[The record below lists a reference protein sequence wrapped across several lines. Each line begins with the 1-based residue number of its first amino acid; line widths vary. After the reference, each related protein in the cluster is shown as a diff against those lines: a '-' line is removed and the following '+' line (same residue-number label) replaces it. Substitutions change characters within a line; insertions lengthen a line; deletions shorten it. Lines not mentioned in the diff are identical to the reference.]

1 LTSVAPARD
10 NLFVPK
16 RDTPLLVTIS
26 REAARVLR
34 RSTLLVRQYEAIART
49 IQDGRVVKGR
59 WACRLTSQEARD
71 LRSWCI
77 HQADRV
83 RALEVD
89 TAAVL
94 EGAAT
99 DVSAAMVQPSVARS
113 FEKTRSRA
121 SGPDSLTPRQLGERP
136 VSTSPSPVRA
146 GGLQKRP
153 GILARD
159 EGKGKRI
166 CALCTKSIPQDEPHY
181 RRGLAWLHTKC
192 YEKTRPPTRP

>member
-1 LTSVAPARD
+1 M
-10 NLFVPK
+10 
-16 RDTPLLVTIS
+16 
-26 REAARVLR
+26 AAECDPFTRFF
-34 RSTLLVRQYEAIART
+34 STLLVRQYEAIART

-99 DVSAAMVQPSVARS
+99 DVSAAMVQPVRSALIRKDSIAGLGPRLADAAPTRRTAGLHVAVP
-113 FEKTRSRA
+113 RA
-121 SGPDSLTPRQLGERP
+121 SRRFAEK
-136 VSTSPSPVRA
+136 A
-146 GGLQKRP
+146 GHHG
-153 GILARD
+153 AR
-159 EGKGKRI
+159 
-166 CALCTKSIPQDEPHY
+166 
-181 RRGLAWLHTKC
+181 
-192 YEKTRPPTRP
+192 